1 MGRNSLHQPQ
11 TEEAWVSVLESAKAD
26 ARKAI
31 ASGEKT
37 KLTALGRAYYEK
49 FTKTATCRKQAK

>member
-31 ASGEKT
+31 AIGDKT
-37 KLTALGRAYYEK
+37 KLTALGLAYYEK
-49 FTKTATCRKQAK
+49 FTKAATCRET